1 MKITIPEFCLVVLVG
16 APGSGK
22 SVLANAHFAADEIIV
37 PMIGNDAPEL
47 AEDQSRLL
55 QELIE
60 VRLRHRQLTVVDAP
74 NLRRQHRAMLVQ
86 VAHQTYAQAVSV
98 VLTSG
103 RQSHL
108 LEESLEHIGKEGF
121 QEVHVLS
128 SQEELAGVTIERRR
142 LRTDRRDESGP
153 FDIIGDVH
161 GCVDELIALLAK
173 LGYAVEIVGTG
184 EQRRVISRTPAGR
197 RAVFVGDLVDRGP
210 ASPDVLRIVMH
221 MIREGQALAVPGNHD
236 AKLLRWLKG
245 SKVKMTHGIAE
256 TISQLE
262 KEPESFRHEVRT
274 FIENLVSNLWLDGG
288 RLAVAHAGIKEEML
302 GRASALI
309 REFCLYGE
317 TSGETDEF
325 GLPIR
330 YHWAAEYTGE
340 TTIVYGHTPVPEAEW
355 LNNTLCVD
363 TGCVFGGRLTALR
376 WPEREIVSVPAAR
389 AYAAA
394 IRPFAHPPLRPGFS
408 P

>member
-1 MKITIPEFCLVVLVG
+1 
-16 APGSGK
+16 
-22 SVLANAHFAADEIIV
+22 
-37 PMIGNDAPEL
+37 
-47 AEDQSRLL
+47 
-55 QELIE
+55 
-60 VRLRHRQLTVVDAP
+60 
-74 NLRRQHRAMLVQ
+74 MLVQ
-86 VAHQTYAQAVSV
+86 AAHQTYAQAVTV

-108 LEESLEHIGKEGF
+108 LEESLEHIGQEGF
-121 QEVHVLS
+121 QQVHVLS
-128 SQEELAGVTIERRR
+128 SREELASVTIERRR
-142 LRTDRRDESGP
+142 LRTDRRDETGP

-173 LGYAVEIVGTG
+173 LGYAVGIVGTG
-184 EQRRVISRTPAGR
+184 EQRQVISRAPAGR

-210 ASPDVLRIVMH
+210 ASNDVLRIVMH

-245 SKVKMTHGIAE
+245 SKVRMTHGIAE

-262 KEPESFRHEVRT
+262 GEPESFRNEVRN
-274 FIENLVSNLWLDGG
+274 FIEGLVSNLWLDGG

-394 IRPFAHPPLRPGFS
+394 IRPFAHPPPRPGFS